1 MRQSPTWPVAA
12 SSLLLGF
19 GVAQLTGVRALGG
32 LVLFA
37 AALWCGLAWRRA
49 HGLRRALA
57 LVGVYLAGFVA
68 AHPLGHALGSWPAVA
83 LVAAVVGT
91 AVWAFADRE
100 PSRPATTAASKRPG

>member
-1 MRQSPTWPVAA
+1 MRQPSTWPIAA
-12 SSLLLGF
+12 ASLLLGF

-32 LVLFA
+32 VVLFL

-49 HGLRRALA
+49 HGLGRALA

-83 LVAAVVGT
+83 LAAAVVGA

-100 PSRPATTAASKRPG
+100 QEAAARHTT